1 MKSLLGSLAILI
13 ILFPWFSKSIADRS
27 IDVNGL
33 LVNLFETVTEIIT
46 RQPANWEN
54 PAPPAQQPPQQPKGG
69 V

>member
-46 RQPANWEN
+46 REPANWQN
-54 PAPPAQQPPQQPKGG
+54 PTPPAAQPPQQPKGG